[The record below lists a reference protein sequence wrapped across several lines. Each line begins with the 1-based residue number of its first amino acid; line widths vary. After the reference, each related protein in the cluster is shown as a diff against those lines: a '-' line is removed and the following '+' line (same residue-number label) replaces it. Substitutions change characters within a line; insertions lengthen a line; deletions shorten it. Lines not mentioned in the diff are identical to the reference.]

1 MMVSVVDNGSGVRAP
16 DRRGRGGAARPA
28 RPSTI
33 SRRTPHAWF
42 ISFAPADDPQVA
54 VAVVVEEGGVT
65 GNEVGGAR
73 VAAPIAKDVMEAVIN
88 R

>member
-1 MMVSVVDNGSGVRAP
+1 MMVSVVDNGSGRRAQI
-16 DRRGRGGAARPA
+16 DGVAVGGKTGTAQHDLDKN
-28 RPSTI
+28 
-33 SRRTPHAWF
+33 PHAWF

-54 VAVVVEEGGVT
+54 VAVVVEESGVT

-73 VAAPIAKDVMEAVIN
+73 VAAPIAKEVMEAVIN

>member
-1 MMVSVVDNGSGVRAP
+1 MMVSVVDNGSGRRAQIAGVAVGGKTGTAQHDL
-16 DRRGRGGAARPA
+16 DRD
-28 RPSTI
+28 
-33 SRRTPHAWF
+33 PHAWF

-54 VAVVVEEGGVT
+54 VAVIVEESGVT
-65 GNEVGGAR
+65 GDEVGGAR